1 MTHHVATITDEAVDQ
16 LRAKIGEPRLTR
28 EEPTLEEATKDAI
41 RHWARAIG
49 DRDPRWTDEAYARL
63 TPAGGIVA
71 PPSMI
76 YGFSLQAIGDR
87 SGLPGVHSFFGGADH
102 EWFLPIRR
110 NDRIDV
116 SVKLVDVAI
125 RHGEFAGRSVRQTS
139 EVLFTNQ
146 NGELVAKI
154 AAMGDPYRTGCGE
167 QGVQARRTS
176 RLPSTRQRTSKG
188 SPRTLRRGAVENPR
202 LGAALLGGRHR
213 RRQLGELIRG
223 PWTATNSVCFMRVY
237 GGQFLKT
244 HSYWFDYLAKH
255 PKAGRPNHQGIPEGP
270 SRGHWDND
278 YARSV
283 GVPAAYDYG
292 PERIAWLCTLA
303 TYWAG
308 DHGTLRKLK
317 VTLRRFNLQGDLT
330 TLAGRVTDKT
340 EVDGRSLVRAD
351 ISATDQRGIVT
362 AAGEVEIELPR
373 MAPSTSNG
381 EKNP

>member
-1 MTHHVATITDEAVDQ
+1 MTRHVATITDESLEQ
-16 LRAKIGEPRLTR
+16 LREKIGKPRLTR
-28 EEPTLEEATKDAI
+28 EEPTLEEASKDAI

-49 DRDPRWTDEAYARL
+49 DRDPRWTDEGYARL

-87 SGLPGVHSFFGGADH
+87 SGLPGVHSFFGGAEH
-102 EWFLPIRR
+102 EWYLPIRR

-116 SVKLVDVAI
+116 SVKLLDVAI
-125 RHGEFAGRSVRQTS
+125 RHGEFAGRSVKQTS

-146 NGELVAKI
+146 NGELVAKSLPWGI
-154 AAMGDPYRTGCGE
+154 RTERGAG
-167 QGVQARRTS
+167 
-176 RLPSTRQRTSKG
+176 SKG
-188 SPRTLRRGAVENPR
+188 SKHAELAPAEYTAEEIERIAARYAEEPSQIRGSEPRYWDDVAV
-202 LGAALLGGRHR
+202 GDS
-213 RRQLGELIRG
+213 LGELIRG

-330 TLAGRVTDKT
+330 TLAGRVTEKA
-340 EVDGRSLVRAD
+340 EVDGQSVVRCE
-351 ISATDQRGIVT
+351 ISATDQRGVVT
-362 AAGEVEIELPR
+362 AAGDVEIELPR
-373 MAPSTSNG
+373 KTPSNSDG
-381 EKNP
+381 EKSP

>member
-1 MTHHVATITDEAVDQ
+1 MTHHVATITDEALEQ
-16 LRAKIGEPRLTR
+16 LREKIGKPRLTR
-28 EEPTLEEATKDAI
+28 EEPTLEEASKDAI

-49 DRDPRWTDEAYARL
+49 DLDPRWTDEKYARL

-87 SGLPGVHSFFGGADH
+87 SGLPGVHSFFGGAEHD
-102 EWFLPIRR
+102 WYLPIHR

-116 SVKLVDVAI
+116 SVKLLDVAI

-146 NGELVAKI
+146 NGELVAKSLPWGI
-154 AAMGDPYRTGCGE
+154 RTERGAG
-167 QGVQARRTS
+167 
-176 RLPSTRQRTSKG
+176 SKG
-188 SPRTLRRGAVENPR
+188 SKHADLSPAEYTPDDIERIAAQYAEEPSKIRGSEPRYWEDVAV
-202 LGAALLGGRHR
+202 GDS
-213 RRQLGELIRG
+213 LGELIRG

-244 HSYWFDYLAKH
+244 HGYWFDYLAKH

-308 DHGTLRKLK
+308 DHGVLRKLK

-330 TLAGRVTDKT
+330 TLAGRVTDKA
-340 EVDGRSLVRAD
+340 EVDGRALVRAD

-373 MAPSTSNG
+373 NAPSKSNG
-381 EKNP
+381 EKSR